1 MARVALT
8 HVCKRDGRLV
18 PFDRQRLVRAIQA
31 AAEASPGTST
41 TFAQE
46 LADAVILH
54 LEKSFPASPP
64 STAAIAEAV
73 ETVLLGV
80 NLREAAEAYRAYR
93 EARAQSRMR
102 CTVVKPLQP
111 SLFTADIALH
121 VSFDG
126 MQRTAAWDRTRIIH
140 ALEREARIARGVA
153 EDIARVVE
161 ERLLSSDVRRVTTT
175 LIRALVDNELL
186 ARGFTAS
193 LRQRSAVAVP
203 FADIDR
209 ALQPGAA
216 PLATAVGRTVTRAY
230 TLARV
235 YSDDVTDAHERG
247 MLALDCLDHP
257 AGIYCAAQAWPA
269 AAPRAHV
276 QPLLQQLQEGLAGTV
291 AWSIDDCAAA
301 LPLVRE
307 MLAWLPPL
315 RDDQCITLG
324 IAAHDAAVLPAL
336 LDDIAPRPH
345 VRVQI
350 QGVPADRAALLRA
363 LPAVHARGWHV
374 AWSAQPL
381 LHVWHCRCTLNLP
394 QAVYRARQRDL
405 DGVIEELYRALE
417 LAVQACQQRINY
429 FRAHHPEVV
438 GDAPFVALDV
448 AGLDTAIAILTGAGI
463 FDQGQGKACLRVLL
477 GALQTSVHHAT
488 RNTGMCTRLVAG
500 EALVCGKRLAAV
512 DQSLFPELFGFLALH
527 SDALEPVI
535 PAYLPVELGVE
546 ADEPPA
552 RVVERHRVL
561 QRFFDDGCLPIRLA
575 TDADDECAPMC
586 SALLDAGCCF
596 ALPAGATQ
604 PTTDTA
610 TTASPAADTPRL
622 L

>member
-1 MARVALT
+1 MAHVALT
-8 HVCKRDGRLV
+8 HVSKRDGRVV

-31 AAEASPGTST
+31 AAEASPGASPA
-41 TFAQE
+41 FAQE

-54 LEKSFPASPP
+54 LEKSFPDHPP
-64 STAAIAEAV
+64 GTAAIAEAV

-80 NLREAAEAYRAYR
+80 NLRAAAEAYRGYR
-93 EARAQSRMR
+93 EARARSRMR

-111 SLFTADIALH
+111 SLFAADVALH

-126 MQRTAAWDRTRIIH
+126 TQRTAAWDRTRIIH
-140 ALEREARIARGVA
+140 ALEREARIARSVA

-209 ALQPGAA
+209 ALQAGAA
-216 PLATAVGRTVTRAY
+216 PPAAAIGYTVTRAY
-230 TLARV
+230 TLARA

-257 AGIYCAAQAWPA
+257 AGVYCAAQPWPA
-269 AAPRAHV
+269 GAARADI
-276 QPLLQQLQEGLAGTV
+276 QPLLRQLQEGLARTL

-301 LPLVRE
+301 LPLLRE

-315 RDDQCITLG
+315 REGQRITLG
-324 IAAHDAAVLPAL
+324 IAAPDAAALPAL
-336 LDDIAPRPH
+336 LDAVAPPPQVRLH
-345 VRVQI
+345 VH
-350 QGVPADRAALLRA
+350 GVPGDRAALVRA
-363 LPAVHARGWHV
+363 LAGMHTRGWHV
-374 AWSAQPL
+374 AWSAQPM
-381 LHVWHCRCTLNLP
+381 LHTWHCHCTLNLP

-417 LAVQACQQRINY
+417 LAVLACQQRITY
-429 FRAHHPEVV
+429 LRAHHPAVV
-438 GDAPFVALDV
+438 ADPPFVALDV

-463 FDQGQGKACLRVLL
+463 FDQGEGKACLRVLL
-477 GALQTSVHHAT
+477 GALQSGVQQAARHA
-488 RNTGMCTRLVAG
+488 GMRTRLVAG
-500 EALVCGKRLAAV
+500 EALACGKRLAAV

-527 SDALEPVI
+527 PDALEPVI
-535 PAYLPVELGVE
+535 PAYQPVELSVE
-546 ADEPPA
+546 VGEKLA
-552 RVVERHRVL
+552 RVVERQRAL
-561 QRFFDDGCLPIRLA
+561 QRFFDDGCLPVCPVDGT
-575 TDADDECAPMC
+575 TDDRAPLLD
-586 SALLDAGCCF
+586 ALLAAGCCF
-596 ALPAGATQ
+596 ALPSEPAQ
-604 PTTDTA
+604 PATDTA
-610 TTASPAADTPRL
+610 AAAAPAADTPRL